1 MYWHSN
7 YYALYTGEQSMR
19 YGVIYSWTFWCLTY
33 KNKTYKMSR
42 NLTNICTLEACQ
54 SIRSAAEK
62 KGESF
67 MLHILNSIYGD
78 LIVAEGKY
86 HGNMELN
93 GELPQSSEKHCVA
106 SFIKQKIRKRT
117 SITTKPF
124 NAQDPGPRCQY
135 RDCQTSQSRL
145 PAFANR
151 AANHSG

>member
-1 MYWHSN
+1 M
-7 YYALYTGEQSMR
+7 Q
-19 YGVIYSWTFWCLTY
+19 YGVIYSWTFQCLTY

-67 MLHILNSIYGD
+67 ILHILNSIYGD

-93 GELPQSSEKHCVA
+93 GELPQSSETHCVA
-106 SFIKQKIRKRT
+106 RT
-117 SITTKPF
+117 TLTLNLHFCTRVIFVPF
-124 NAQDPGPRCQY
+124 HQVHAVFC
-135 RDCQTSQSRL
+135 L
-145 PAFANR
+145 
-151 AANHSG
+151 